1 MTCGMCCQDWGMEL
15 SMAALLAT
23 AFAYRNIISLIC
35 VGAVA
40 AGMAAPPEICHK
52 LWRYLVRCTSTGL
65 HMLICCT
72 ALALRCVI
80 VAEK

>member
-1 MTCGMCCQDWGMEL
+1 MEL

-40 AGMAAPPEICHK
+40 AGMAAPPQACHK
-52 LWRYLVRCTSTGL
+52 LWHFLVRSSIYRPPCP
-65 HMLICCT
+65 I
-72 ALALRCVI
+72 RCSVI
-80 VAEK
+80 AFRNSC